1 MNRLSINNI
10 EKLESLSSE
19 LEFEKASSL
28 YLKLRVLVK
37 KDDSYIPVRKHVRKL
52 IKKYELEHW
61 TDEENVT
68 DEQVKESDLAEQLLQ
83 LENLFYQRRK
93 ELIKLSLK
101 SNDLNQSDLAK
112 LLCHSKS
119 YMSEL
124 INGLRPFSK
133 EDIVVMNRLFKISLE
148 DLMPTFIKDERALH
162 IRRTLK
168 SLPNNKIKLTR
179 KDFDLQSVC
188 VCQARE

>member
-1 MNRLSINNI
+1 MMNRLSINNI

-37 KDDSYIPVRKHVRKL
+37 EDDSYIPVRRHVRKL

-61 TDEENVT
+61 TEEENVT
-68 DEQVKESDLAEQLLQ
+68 DEQVKESDLAEQLVQ

-112 LLCHSKS
+112 LLRHSKS

-148 DLMPTFIKDERALH
+148 DLMPTFIKDERASH

-188 VCQARE
+188 V

>member
-1 MNRLSINNI
+1 M
-10 EKLESLSSE
+10 
-19 LEFEKASSL
+19 
-28 YLKLRVLVK
+28 
-37 KDDSYIPVRKHVRKL
+37 
-52 IKKYELEHW
+52 
-61 TDEENVT
+61 
-68 DEQVKESDLAEQLLQ
+68 
-83 LENLFYQRRK
+83 
-93 ELIKLSLK
+93 
-101 SNDLNQSDLAK
+101 NQSDLAK
-112 LLCHSKS
+112 FLRHSKS

-179 KDFDLQSVC
+179 KALDLQSVC
-188 VCQARE
+188 I